1 MWGAFNSTVKGH
13 LNIWKERKTAD
24 QFNSKED
31 DMCVCVFY
39 ISMKDWRWV
48 IICADSALQE
58 KNVRMD
64 STISVG
70 VNITQFTPLSHSYS
84 FQFMHMG
91 LVS

>member
-24 QFNSKED
+24 WFNSKED
-31 DMCVCVFY
+31 DTCVFY

-64 STISVG
+64 STVSVG
-70 VNITQFTPLSHSYS
+70 VNITQFIPFSHSYS